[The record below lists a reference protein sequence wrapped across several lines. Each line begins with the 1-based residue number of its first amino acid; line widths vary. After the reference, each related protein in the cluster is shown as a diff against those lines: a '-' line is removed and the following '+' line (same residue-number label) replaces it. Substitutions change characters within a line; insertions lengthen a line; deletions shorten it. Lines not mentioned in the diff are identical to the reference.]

1 MCLARTPR
9 RGFPAIGAG
18 DAIAGNL
25 AKSMKQT
32 LSHERP
38 EAIGI
43 GAGGAMKPI
52 RSAGLLLICLCLLAG
67 CAGRGRDNYALLN
80 DLAPTGS
87 LRAAI
92 NLGNPVL
99 AQKESGTGELR
110 GVSVDL
116 ARELGRRLGVP
127 VQFVTYDAAGKVFDA
142 LSSTTGAG
150 AWDVAFLAIDPV
162 RASAIHFTPPYVEIE
177 GGYMVRVDSPLKKIE
192 DVDREGVRVSVG
204 RGSAYDLHL
213 TRNLKQ
219 ATLVRAPTSPGAIDL
234 FVAERLDVAAGVK
247 QPLLDY
253 AKAHSGVRVMDGRF
267 MVIEQAMG
275 TPRGRGEQGIR
286 YLRAFIEEMKAK
298 RFVADA
304 VQRSGQRDVTV
315 APPWPN
321 W

>member
-1 MCLARTPR
+1 MNAEISPAWVCAGKSSERTR
-9 RGFPAIGAG
+9 
-18 DAIAGNL
+18 DAA
-25 AKSMKQT
+25 SM
-32 LSHERP
+32 
-38 EAIGI
+38 
-43 GAGGAMKPI
+43 I
-52 RSAGLLLICLCLLAG
+52 RTTGVLLICFCLLAG
-67 CAGRGRDNYALLN
+67 CGGRGRDNVGLLK

-99 AQKESGTGELR
+99 AHREAGSGELR

-142 LSSTTGAG
+142 LSSATGAG

-162 RASAIHFTPPYVEIE
+162 RAGAIHFTPPYVVIE

-204 RGSAYDLHL
+204 RGSAYDLYL

-234 FVAERLDVAAGVK
+234 FVTERLDVAAGVK

-253 AKAHSGVRVMDGRF
+253 AKSHADVRVMDGRF

-298 RFVADA
+298 RFVSDA
-304 VQRSGQRDVTV
+304 VMRSGQRDVTV

>member
-1 MCLARTPR
+1 MSAAGKHASSRGSQAR
-9 RGFPAIGAG
+9 
-18 DAIAGNL
+18 DAAARPVTAPVAMPFAARIA
-25 AKSMKQT
+25 AV
-32 LSHERP
+32 
-38 EAIGI
+38 A
-43 GAGGAMKPI
+43 
-52 RSAGLLLICLCLLAG
+52 LLAG
-67 CAGRGRDNYALLN
+67 VVFLAGCGGRARDDLGLMR

-87 LRAAI
+87 VRAAI

-99 AQKESGTGELR
+99 ARREPGSGELR

-142 LSSTTGAG
+142 LGSGGLG
-150 AWDVAFLAIDPV
+150 AWDVAFLAIDPI
-162 RASAIHFTPPYVEIE
+162 RANSIHFTGPYVVIE
-177 GGYMVRVDSPLKKIE
+177 GGYMVRTDSPLKTIGE
-192 DVDREGVRVSVG
+192 VDREGVRVSVG
-204 RGSAYDLHL
+204 RGSAYDLYL

-219 ATLVRAPTSPGAIDL
+219 ATLVRAPTSAGAIDL

-247 QPLLDY
+247 QPLVEY
-253 AKAHSGVRVMDGRF
+253 ARTHAGLRVMEGRF

-275 TPRGRGEQGIR
+275 TPRGRGDSGIR

-304 VQRSGQRDVTV
+304 VERSGQRDVTV

>member
-1 MCLARTPR
+1 MSA
-9 RGFPAIGAG
+9 GWIVAIGRRLRARGAAG
-18 DAIAGNL
+18 ALRTAGVLL
-25 AKSMKQT
+25 A
-32 LSHERP
+32 
-38 EAIGI
+38 
-43 GAGGAMKPI
+43 GA
-52 RSAGLLLICLCLLAG
+52 CLLAG
-67 CAGRGRDNYALLN
+67 CGGRSRYDPALMR

-99 AQKESGTGELR
+99 AQRAPGTGELR

-116 ARELGRRLGVP
+116 ARELGRRLGVS

-142 LSSTTGAG
+142 VGSGGSA

-162 RASAIHFTPPYVEIE
+162 RANAIHFTAPYVLIE
-177 GGYMVRVDSPLKKIE
+177 GGYMVRADSPLKSIE

-204 RGSAYDLHL
+204 RGSAYDLYL
-213 TRNLKQ
+213 TRSLKQ

-234 FVAERLDVAAGVK
+234 FVAQRLDVAAGVK

-253 AKAHSGVRVMDGRF
+253 AKTHAGVRVLDGRF

-286 YLRAFIEEMKAK
+286 YLRSFIEEMKAK